1 MMGRVLFIFFLVFVI
16 GTRAQDTGT
25 GARLLISQKLL
36 HFVAEAL
43 GPGLLGLLNFTFS
56 DYSYSNINGTV
67 NYTLSSILVVPGQ
80 GVQINSTLLDGAI
93 ELDISGCSTTIYWTL
108 MWSITDGKNSQNGSL
123 SASSTFM
130 FDLSV
135 TSGVNASN
143 GFPVVYFKNFEIT
156 QLTYN
161 PQNYSLPPQIQNVP
175 FTVLTYLLNT
185 TFGTVVQQQITST
198 ISTLDPGFISVIG
211 GLYPIIVTILI
222 TEPPIF
228 TPDTFSIGLSADIR
242 GENSFN
248 NNEPCTVPHVLPLQN
263 RTYDF
268 ELHLGSASI
277 SCLLGDLR
285 KWEVGLSGLI
295 SRVFFQNLIGVA
307 YQLPDN
313 LPGLYYVPAINTTHL
328 VVQFSPSIDLW
339 FGIPPNEVHD
349 VHFYGAA
356 STSASIDLVILT
368 NGSAPYVEVQ
378 ATARVSQL
386 HGEVDNTT
394 NVPEVYAK
402 QISSEHWGNI
412 QNRINGLIAPFL
424 PFQMT
429 VSPEQLQLLSV
440 LFQDISFDAFGDWL
454 NIRANMKSFE

>member
-1 MMGRVLFIFFLVFVI
+1 MMGRVMFIFFLMFVI
-16 GTRAQDTGT
+16 GTRAQDNTNST
-25 GARLLISQKLL
+25 GARLLVSGRLI
-36 HFVAEAL
+36 HFVAAAL
-43 GPGLLGLLNFTFS
+43 GPELLQSLNFTLPN
-56 DYSYSNINGTV
+56 YSNNINGTV
-67 NYTLSSILVVPGQ
+67 NYTLSSILVAPVQ
-80 GVQINSTLLDGAI
+80 GAQVNISSTLLDGAI
-93 ELDISGCSTTIYWTL
+93 KLDMYGCSTTIYWTL
-108 MWSITDGKNSQNGSL
+108 MWSIIDGKNSQNGSL

-161 PQNYSLPPQIQNVP
+161 PQNYSLPPQIQHVP

-295 SRVFFQNLIGVA
+295 SRVFFSKFDWSG
-307 YQLPDN
+307 
-313 LPGLYYVPAINTTHL
+313 
-328 VVQFSPSIDLW
+328 
-339 FGIPPNEVHD
+339 
-349 VHFYGAA
+349 
-356 STSASIDLVILT
+356 
-368 NGSAPYVEVQ
+368 
-378 ATARVSQL
+378 
-386 HGEVDNTT
+386 
-394 NVPEVYAK
+394 
-402 QISSEHWGNI
+402 
-412 QNRINGLIAPFL
+412 
-424 PFQMT
+424 
-429 VSPEQLQLLSV
+429 LSV
-440 LFQDISFDAFGDWL
+440 T
-454 NIRANMKSFE
+454 